1 MSQKKTVAVS
11 FAWKEETDGV
21 HKGLVDAFCNECT
34 GIGISVTRDALW
46 LKHGDDLSRF
56 MSEDVGK
63 AGVIVL
69 FLSEAYI
76 RSHNC
81 MYEYLVAWN
90 HDYDNPDALSK
101 RLLLVS
107 LLPSE
112 LGKDTNQWTWAIDY
126 WTQLADEQSEL
137 RATYVA
143 ALSPEAAR
151 LTHRIAEIKLK
162 VSAMLSFTNERL
174 AIHRPTN
181 AAPIVTE
188 LQRRLGIDP
197 NFAGSD
203 EDNFGVLIN
212 EMNRILKKNPRIR
225 DLIKAVAPYLLSE
238 KELTE
243 GVIGQLAGN
252 AEGKSPLLKIY
263 DGLCDKL
270 EETPIES
277 SGDKE
282 ALKEL
287 TGGLLSLTISPQWIQ
302 KSRRAWGASQ
312 TVNLPVRDS
321 QISLGK
327 GRDEGERLVD
337 LLPLFCAVL
346 TQGCARL
353 DELFTAAQAYPRR
366 LAPLALVAE
375 GLSPDQVRDSI
386 KFQLIQQIAPTKWKN
401 PDPPSASDT
410 DERRK
415 DFDSAFEDTLELLLL
430 AKDDERSP
438 WVAADST
445 WAKQIANVY
454 KELRASGLLMI
465 DGKDGEL
472 KNVLPH
478 STEKLLRLRKVW
490 KALSL
495 G

>member
-11 FAWKEETDGV
+11 FAWKEEKDGNYR
-21 HKGLVDAFCNECT
+21 GLVDAFCDECVAK
-34 GIGISVTRDALW
+34 GIHVTRDALW

-56 MSEDVGK
+56 MREEVGK
-63 AGVIVL
+63 AGVVVL

-90 HDYDNPDALSK
+90 HDFDDADALAS
-101 RLLLVS
+101 RLVLVS
-107 LLPSE
+107 LLPAEMSQE
-112 LGKDTNQWTWAIDY
+112 TGQWTWAIDY
-126 WTQLADEQSEL
+126 WTQLAKEQSEL
-137 RATYVA
+137 RARYSA
-143 ALSPEAAR
+143 DLSREAAC
-151 LTHRIAEIKLK
+151 LTQHIAEIKLK
-162 VSAMLSFTNERL
+162 VSAMLSFTNGRL
-174 AIHRPTN
+174 GIHRPTN
-181 AAPIVTE
+181 AALIVTE
-188 LQRRLGIDP
+188 VLRRLGIDP

-203 EDNFGVLIN
+203 EDIFGVLIN
-212 EMNRILKKNPRIR
+212 EMNRILKKNERSR
-225 DLIKAVAPYLLSE
+225 ELLRKVAPYLLCE
-238 KELTE
+238 NRLAE

-252 AEGKSPLLKIY
+252 DARKSPLLKIY
-263 DGLCDKL
+263 DDLCEKL

-302 KSRRAWGASQ
+302 KSRFAWGDSH
-312 TVNLPVRDS
+312 TVKLPVRDS
-321 QISLGK
+321 QISLGR
-327 GRDEGERLVD
+327 GIDEGERLVD

-353 DELFTAAQAYPRR
+353 DELFAPAQAYPRK
-366 LAPLALVAE
+366 LAPLASVSE

-401 PDPPSASDT
+401 PDPPLTSDT
-410 DERRK
+410 ERRR
-415 DFDSAFEDTLELLLL
+415 DFESAFEETLELLLW
-430 AKDDERSP
+430 AKDEERAP

-472 KNVLPH
+472 RTVFPH

-490 KALSL
+490 KGLS
-495 G
+495 GG